1 MANLF
6 PIIILTVSTILLL
19 IGVGIVFTA
28 LYQSIEDENV

>member
-28 LYQSIEDENV
+28 FYQSIEDENV